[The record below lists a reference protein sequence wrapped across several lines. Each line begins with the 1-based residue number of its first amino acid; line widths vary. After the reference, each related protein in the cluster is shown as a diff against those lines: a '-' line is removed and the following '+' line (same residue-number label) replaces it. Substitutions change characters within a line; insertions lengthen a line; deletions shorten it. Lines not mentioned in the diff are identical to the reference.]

1 MGRFKST
8 VSRLFRRSES
18 AANPRLRL
26 FLWVTLAGLVF
37 GAIEFGEP
45 LEDHLQIARDAVRRH
60 KASGEVVIVGL
71 DEKSLS
77 HLNAWPWP
85 RRDQAALVRHL
96 DRLGARKIFFS
107 VDLSRRTSSKE
118 DQNFASALAGSR
130 AEVTLPIK
138 FTISPTTGERTD
150 SYPIPE
156 LRKHSRL
163 AHMNVYYNG
172 RMWVR
177 TLTYALDFGGEA
189 YPSLSA
195 AMAGIAGG
203 SGETFP
209 IDYAVDPRSIPVL
222 SAIDVIQGKINEQQV
237 RGKTIVIGTTAPD
250 LGDRFFFPGYV
261 RLSSV
266 YLYAMGAETLR
277 EGAPVNGG
285 WLIPYLL
292 AVFGAFCTLRIRHVG
307 LSLAINGAAAVAF
320 LFVPLVLEAHR
331 IWIDIVPALF
341 LLLTAGGSLAWM
353 NFRQAYR
360 LRGTVNVISGLPN
373 LNALREEDVE
383 TDRPL
388 IAARILNYAEITSS
402 LPPEDEKALV
412 EQIAGRLCVGAASRK
427 LYQGD
432 EGIFAWFE
440 EPAPLGIIGEHL
452 EAVHA
457 LFRSPIVVAGN
468 RLDLSIAFGL
478 DAGNDRLHANR
489 LGSALVAADEAAHE
503 GLKWK
508 EYDPEKLKEA
518 SWKLSLLSQLDAAI
532 DAEELWIAYQPK
544 LDLKTGRIV
553 GAEALVRWTH
563 AERGPVSP
571 MEFVVAAEQS
581 DRIEKLTSYVLDR
594 AVAVAAAINARGI
607 DFELSVNLSA
617 RLIDNAGL
625 AAMVTGILGKHGLA
639 ANRLTLEVTETAALN
654 TSGNLEALL
663 ELRYSGVQISIDDYG
678 TGLSTLDYLKR
689 IPATE
694 IKIDKS
700 FVQALGR
707 SRSDRLLVHSTIQ
720 LAHSLGQ
727 KVVAEGIEDRDTL
740 DALSGMGCDVA
751 QGYFIA
757 KPMKFTS
764 LMRYLVNEKK
774 GQAAYG

>member
-1 MGRFKST
+1 MGGLSPILSRF
-8 VSRLFRRSES
+8 LRRDAGGEK
-18 AANPRLRL
+18 PRLKL
-26 FLWVTLAGLVF
+26 LAWATVAGLIF
-37 GAIEFGEP
+37 GVVEFGEP
-45 LEDHLQIARDAVRRH
+45 IDDHLRLIRNEIRRQD
-60 KASGEVVIVGL
+60 ASGSVVVVAVDDRSVERIR
-71 DEKSLS
+71 
-77 HLNAWPWP
+77 NWPWP
-85 RRDQAALVRHL
+85 REHYAKMAEELS
-96 DRLGARKIFFS
+96 RLGARNAFFHPVFSSRSNRQGDGIFEKTLAHI
-107 VDLSRRTSSKE
+107 DLKVG
-118 DQNFASALAGSR
+118 LAGRFEIDPVTNRRSDR
-130 AEVTLPIK
+130 VPYPGLARQAEIVNTNFRYDGGGVVWQLPYAMTLSGK
-138 FTISPTTGERTD
+138 
-150 SYPIPE
+150 
-156 LRKHSRL
+156 
-163 AHMNVYYNG
+163 
-172 RMWVR
+172 
-177 TLTYALDFGGEA
+177 A

-195 AMAGIAGG
+195 AIAGL
-203 SGETFP
+203 SGEPGSMFR
-209 IDYAVDPRSIPVL
+209 IDYSIDPASIPTVSAVDLIGGRVSR
-222 SAIDVIQGKINEQQV
+222 DVIAGKDV
-237 RGKTIVIGTTAPD
+237 IVGITSRDYGEVYS
-250 LGDRFFFPGYV
+250 FPGY
-261 RLSSV
+261 RRIPEV
-266 YLYAMGAETLR
+266 YLHALGGETLKSGR
-277 EGAPVNGG
+277 PIDLG
-285 WLIPYLL
+285 WTLPFVFAFLL
-292 AVFGAFCTLRIRHVG
+292 AVGSVLVRSPRFLIGALVTGIP
-307 LSLAINGAAAVAF
+307 SLLLA
-320 LFVPLVLEAHR
+320 PLALDSHLISVEV
-331 IWIDIVPALF
+331 VPALF
-341 LLLTAGGSLAWM
+341 LLSSVCGSLAWS

-360 LRGTVNVISGLPN
+360 ARATTNALSGLPN
-373 LNALREEDVE
+373 FNALRNQTDG

-412 EQIAGRLCVGAASRK
+412 DQIAGRLCVGAANRK

-432 EGIFAWFE
+432 EGLFAWFE
-440 EPAPLGIIGEHL
+440 EPAPLGVIGEHL

-457 LFRSPIVVAGN
+457 LFRSPIVVAGT
-468 RLDLSIAFGL
+468 RLDLSVAFGL
-478 DAGNDRLHANR
+478 DAGNDRLQANR
-489 LGSALVAADEAAHE
+489 LGSALVAAEEAAHE

-553 GAEALVRWTH
+553 GAEALARWTH

-594 AVAVAAAINARGI
+594 AVAAAAAINARGI

-625 AAMVTGILGKHGLA
+625 AAMVTGILQKHGLA
-639 ANRLTLEVTETAALN
+639 ADRLTLEVTETAALN
-654 TSGNLEALL
+654 TNGNLEALL

-700 FVQALGR
+700 FVQALDR
-707 SRSDRLLVHSTIQ
+707 SRSDKLLVHSTIQ

-740 DALSGMGCDVA
+740 DALCEMGCDVA

-764 LMRYLVNEKK
+764 LLRYLIGERKR
-774 GQAAYG
+774 QAA

>member
-1 MGRFKST
+1 MVRFGST
-8 VSRLFRRSES
+8 LSRLFSRSKS
-18 AANPRLRL
+18 NAKPRLRL
-26 FLWVTLAGLVF
+26 LMWATLAGLVF
-37 GAIEFGEP
+37 GTIEFGEP
-45 LEDHLQIARDAVRRH
+45 LEDHLRIARNGVRQH
-60 KASGEVVIVGL
+60 KASGETVIVGF
-71 DEKSLS
+71 DDKSLR
-77 HLNAWPWP
+77 HLNSWPWP
-85 RRDQAALVRHL
+85 RRTQAALIRNL
-96 DRLGARKIFFS
+96 EKLGAEKILFDLDFS
-107 VDLSRRTSSKE
+107 SRSNLEE
-118 DQNFASALAGSR
+118 DRAFASGLAEANRKVILSINF
-130 AEVTLPIK
+130 VMDPL
-138 FTISPTTGERTD
+138 TGERRD
-150 SYPIPE
+150 NYPLPE
-156 LRKHSRL
+156 FRKHAGL
-163 AHMNVYYNG
+163 AHINFRYN
-172 RMWVR
+172 MQMHVWE
-177 TLTYALDFGGEA
+177 LPYALQFGGES
-189 YPSLSA
+189 YPSLSSE
-195 AMAGIAGG
+195 MAGVNGP

-209 IDYAVDPRSIPVL
+209 IDYAIDPRTIPVI
-222 SAIDVIQGKINEQQV
+222 SAIDVVEGKVSAEQV
-237 RGKTIVIGTTAPD
+237 RGKRVVIGTTSHY
-250 LGDRFFFPGYV
+250 LGDIYFLPGYV
-261 RLSSV
+261 RLPGV
-266 YLYAMGAETLR
+266 YLHAMGAETLR
-277 EGAPVNGG
+277 KGAPVKGG

-292 AVFGAFCTLRIRHVG
+292 AVMIGVCSLRIRHVG
-307 LSLAINGAAAVAF
+307 LSLGMLGAAAVTF
-320 LFVPLVLEAHR
+320 LVLPLVLEGNR
-331 IWIDIVPALF
+331 VSIQIVPALF
-341 LLLTAGGSLAWM
+341 LLLVVGGSLAWTS
-353 NFRQAYR
+353 FRQAYR

-373 LNALREEDVE
+373 LNALRQEEVE

-412 EQIAGRLCVGAASRK
+412 EQIAGRLCVGSASRK

-440 EPAPLGIIGEHL
+440 EPAPMGIIGEHL

-468 RLDLSIAFGL
+468 RFDLSIAFGL
-478 DAGNDRLHANR
+478 DAGNSRLHANR
-489 LGSALVAADEAAHE
+489 LGSSLVAAEEAANE

-518 SWKLSLLSQLDAAI
+518 SWKLSLLSQLDSAI

-544 LDLKTGRIV
+544 LDLKTGRIT

-594 AVAVAAAINARGI
+594 AVAVAAAINGRGI
-607 DFELSVNLSA
+607 EFELSVNLSA

-625 AAMVTGILGKHGLA
+625 AAMVTRILQKHGLA

-707 SRSDRLLVHSTIQ
+707 SRSDKLLVHSTIQ

-740 DALSGMGCDVA
+740 DALSEMGCDVA
-751 QGYFIA
+751 QGYFIG
-757 KPMKFTS
+757 KPMKYTS
-764 LMRYLVNEKK
+764 LLRFLIGERKRR
-774 GQAAYG
+774 AA